1 LEAHYHNSN
10 SKDITISNNKATI
23 NNKVD
28 LINNRVVVILSN
40 SKVDTLN
47 SRVVAATNNREISNL
62 VVASNRCLLIRDTC
76 SKWAIPCRASITN
89 SSSKDIIISS
99 SKVDIINNSKEGIT
113 NKIMEEIKDI
123 EIFSFMDQA
132 YLISL
137 LCESTYI
144 YICMGIESVKH
155 L

>member
-1 LEAHYHNSN
+1 MGN
-10 SKDITISNNKATI
+10 KVDII

-28 LINNRVVVILSN
+28 IINNRVVVILSN

-89 SSSKDIIISS
+89 SSSKDIIIS
-99 SKVDIINNSKEGIT
+99 KEGIT

-137 LCESTYI
+137 
-144 YICMGIESVKH
+144 
-155 L
+155 